1 MRLTNRFFQRGDRA
15 ALHWASF
22 GLCIML
28 LLFGTTFGDLF
39 ASGGDATAHGPTV
52 SHSGRR
58 LKIISVDSG
67 NPTLTT
73 SDGENQLNFEL
84 SPQAEIRLNGAT
96 ADVQSLKP
104 GDTLTVE
111 LDEQDRVAA
120 VDVHRVQAGIILQ
133 VGDNELEYTSDY
145 TDRHQFKLAE
155 SAEIL
160 LNGEHVTLQS
170 LQRGDRVQI
179 SPDIDG
185 RAAKVEVTRRSM
197 IAEFWENFRHNLF
210 KPLLLFFYMGFSV
223 PLLKIAFEF
232 PQVIYQG
239 LTMYL
244 LISIGWHGGEEL
256 ADLSGS
262 VLKQAL
268 IFMVVGFCTNFVIGT
283 GAYGMLR
290 KFIPKMRRVD
300 AATVAAYY
308 GSDSAGTF
316 VTCLGVLV
324 AANIKYAAYMPVML
338 AVMEIPGCL
347 VGLVLVSKL
356 RATGM
361 DTLGN
366 MPDEPG
372 YNPAGHIQPIE
383 RTRLD
388 DETNETDASAGAP
401 ANGAHHGKSGKLL
414 SAELMREVFLNPG
427 LFLLFGGIVIGFI
440 SRLQGH
446 KVTDADDSLF
456 VNLFQGMLCL
466 FLLEMGMTASK
477 RLKDLRTAG
486 WRFIL
491 FGLLAP
497 NLFATFGICI
507 AHLFSMTIGS
517 PLQLGTYVL
526 FAVLCGAASYIAV
539 PAIQR
544 LAIPEASPTL
554 PLAAS
559 LGLTFSYNV
568 TIGIPTYIL
577 IAQLVIMAFPVR
589 GA

>member
-1 MRLTNRFFQRGDRA
+1 
-15 ALHWASF
+15 
-22 GLCIML
+22 ML
-28 LLFGTTFGDLF
+28 
-39 ASGGDATAHGPTV
+39 TV
-52 SHSGRR
+52 S
-58 LKIISVDSG
+58 
-67 NPTLTT
+67 
-73 SDGENQLNFEL
+73 DGDGQQVFDL
-84 SPQAEIRLNGAT
+84 SPEAEVRLNGAP
-96 ADVQSLKP
+96 ASVQSLQS
-104 GDTLTVE
+104 GDSLTVE
-111 LDEQDRVAA
+111 LDDQHHVIS
-120 VDVHRVQAGIILQ
+120 VDVHRIQAGIILQ
-133 VGDNELEYTSDY
+133 VSQDKIELTTDY
-145 TDRHQFKLAE
+145 TDRHRFRIAE
-155 SAEIL
+155 NAALL
-160 LNGEHVTLQS
+160 LNGAAVDFQG
-170 LQRGDRVQI
+170 LQRGDHVQVF
-179 SPDIDG
+179 PDPSG
-185 RAAKVEVTRRSM
+185 QAVRVEVTRQSAL
-197 IAEFWENFRHNLF
+197 AEFWDNFRHNLF

-232 PQVIYQG
+232 PHVIYQG

-256 ADLSGS
+256 ADLSGG

-268 IFMVVGFCTNFVIGT
+268 LFMMVGFFTNFVIGS

-290 KFIPKMRRVD
+290 KFIPRMRRVD

-347 VGLVLVSKL
+347 VGLVLVAKL
-356 RATGM
+356 RTHGM
-361 DTLGN
+361 DALGN

-372 YNPAGHIQPIE
+372 YIPPAPLLPVEHTQ
-383 RTRLD
+383 LD
-388 DETNETDASAGAP
+388 DRPPVEEPAVVKSQATGHGHGSGAAGGIF
-401 ANGAHHGKSGKLL
+401 N
-414 SAELMREVFLNPG
+414 AELLREVFFNPG
-427 LFLLFGGIVIGFI
+427 LFLLFGGILIGFV

-477 RLKDLRTAG
+477 RLKDLQSAG

-497 NLFATFGICI
+497 NLFATFGIAM
-507 AHLFSMTIGS
+507 AHLFSMLMGA
-517 PLQLGTYVL
+517 PLQLGTYAL

-568 TIGIPTYIL
+568 TIGIPIYIL
-577 IAQLVIMAFPVR
+577 ISQLVIMAFPVH